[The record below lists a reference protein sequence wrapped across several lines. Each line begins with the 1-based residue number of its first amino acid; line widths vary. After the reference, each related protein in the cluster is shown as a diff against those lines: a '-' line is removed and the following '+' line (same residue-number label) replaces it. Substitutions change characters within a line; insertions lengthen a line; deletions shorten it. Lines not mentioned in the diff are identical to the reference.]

1 MDNIQDR
8 VDNWRKKI
16 EEKKDKNEKLSEK
29 EAKIILNEAIDISS
43 GLVEDIINDCKKRND
58 DRKENFLQ
66 DIFSNIN
73 KSFSVLK
80 EGLNYKDKLHVLV
93 IIEILKNLNAVGSRL
108 LKYPF
113 SIKDRIVVTGAK
125 FIYKNN
131 CLKYVILKGFYKL
144 DGNLIPQ
151 NFPKRLYNSNCI
163 LDYTDDEMILI
174 NQLLSEARKYI
185 YGERKQV
192 LLPHIN
198 ETINTQ
204 TAKQNIFMIN

>member
-43 GLVEDIINDCKKRND
+43 GLVEDIINDYKKRND

-93 IIEILKNLNAVGSRL
+93 IDENNNALRVFSNNANKNILEELGRIIEHMENQ
-108 LKYPF
+108 
-113 SIKDRIVVTGAK
+113 KDFKVERSYLDDIVVRN
-125 FIYKNN
+125 YERVNN
-131 CLKYVILKGFYKL
+131 
-144 DGNLIPQ
+144 
-151 NFPKRLYNSNCI
+151 
-163 LDYTDDEMILI
+163 
-174 NQLLSEARKYI
+174 
-185 YGERKQV
+185 
-192 LLPHIN
+192 
-198 ETINTQ
+198 
-204 TAKQNIFMIN
+204 

>member
-80 EGLNYKDKLHVLV
+80 KGLNYKDNLHVLV
-93 IIEILKNLNAVGSRL
+93 IDENNNTLKVLSNNANKNILEELGRIIEHMEKQ
-108 LKYPF
+108 
-113 SIKDRIVVTGAK
+113 KDFKVERSYLDDIVVRNYERA
-125 FIYKNN
+125 NN
-131 CLKYVILKGFYKL
+131 
-144 DGNLIPQ
+144 
-151 NFPKRLYNSNCI
+151 
-163 LDYTDDEMILI
+163 
-174 NQLLSEARKYI
+174 
-185 YGERKQV
+185 
-192 LLPHIN
+192 
-198 ETINTQ
+198 
-204 TAKQNIFMIN
+204 

>member
-73 KSFSVLK
+73 KSVSVLK

-93 IIEILKNLNAVGSRL
+93 IDENNNTLKVLSNNANKNILEELGRIIEHMEKQ
-108 LKYPF
+108 
-113 SIKDRIVVTGAK
+113 KDFKVERSYLDDIVVRNYERA
-125 FIYKNN
+125 NN
-131 CLKYVILKGFYKL
+131 
-144 DGNLIPQ
+144 
-151 NFPKRLYNSNCI
+151 
-163 LDYTDDEMILI
+163 
-174 NQLLSEARKYI
+174 
-185 YGERKQV
+185 
-192 LLPHIN
+192 
-198 ETINTQ
+198 
-204 TAKQNIFMIN
+204 

>member
-80 EGLNYKDKLHVLV
+80 EGFNYKDKLHVLV
-93 IIEILKNLNAVGSRL
+93 IDENNNALRVFSNNANKNILEELGRIIEHMENQKDFKVERL
-108 LKYPF
+108 YL
-113 SIKDRIVVTGAK
+113 DDIVVRNYERA
-125 FIYKNN
+125 NN
-131 CLKYVILKGFYKL
+131 
-144 DGNLIPQ
+144 
-151 NFPKRLYNSNCI
+151 
-163 LDYTDDEMILI
+163 
-174 NQLLSEARKYI
+174 
-185 YGERKQV
+185 
-192 LLPHIN
+192 
-198 ETINTQ
+198 
-204 TAKQNIFMIN
+204 

>member
-43 GLVEDIINDCKKRND
+43 GFVEDIINDCKKRND

-80 EGLNYKDKLHVLV
+80 EGFNYKDKLHVLV
-93 IIEILKNLNAVGSRL
+93 IDENNNALRVFSNNVNKNILEELGRIIEHMENQ
-108 LKYPF
+108 
-113 SIKDRIVVTGAK
+113 KDFKVERSYLDDIVVRNYERA
-125 FIYKNN
+125 NN
-131 CLKYVILKGFYKL
+131 
-144 DGNLIPQ
+144 
-151 NFPKRLYNSNCI
+151 
-163 LDYTDDEMILI
+163 
-174 NQLLSEARKYI
+174 
-185 YGERKQV
+185 
-192 LLPHIN
+192 
-198 ETINTQ
+198 
-204 TAKQNIFMIN
+204 

>member
-16 EEKKDKNEKLSEK
+16 EGKKDKNEKLSEK

-93 IIEILKNLNAVGSRL
+93 IDENNNALRVFSNNANKNILEELGRIIEHMENQ
-108 LKYPF
+108 
-113 SIKDRIVVTGAK
+113 KDFKVERSYLDDIVVRNYERA
-125 FIYKNN
+125 NN
-131 CLKYVILKGFYKL
+131 
-144 DGNLIPQ
+144 
-151 NFPKRLYNSNCI
+151 
-163 LDYTDDEMILI
+163 
-174 NQLLSEARKYI
+174 
-185 YGERKQV
+185 
-192 LLPHIN
+192 
-198 ETINTQ
+198 
-204 TAKQNIFMIN
+204 

>member
-80 EGLNYKDKLHVLV
+80 EGLNYKLHVLV
-93 IIEILKNLNAVGSRL
+93 IDENNNALRVFSNNANKNILEELGRIIEHMENQ
-108 LKYPF
+108 
-113 SIKDRIVVTGAK
+113 KDFKVERSYLDDIVVRNYERA
-125 FIYKNN
+125 NN
-131 CLKYVILKGFYKL
+131 
-144 DGNLIPQ
+144 
-151 NFPKRLYNSNCI
+151 
-163 LDYTDDEMILI
+163 
-174 NQLLSEARKYI
+174 
-185 YGERKQV
+185 
-192 LLPHIN
+192 
-198 ETINTQ
+198 
-204 TAKQNIFMIN
+204 

>member
-80 EGLNYKDKLHVLV
+80 EGFNYKDKLHVLV
-93 IIEILKNLNAVGSRL
+93 I
-108 LKYPF
+108 
-113 SIKDRIVVTGAK
+113 
-125 FIYKNN
+125 
-131 CLKYVILKGFYKL
+131 
-144 DGNLIPQ
+144 
-151 NFPKRLYNSNCI
+151 
-163 LDYTDDEMILI
+163 DE
-174 NQLLSEARKYI
+174 
-185 YGERKQV
+185 
-192 LLPHIN
+192 
-198 ETINTQ
+198 
-204 TAKQNIFMIN
+204 

>member
-1 MDNIQDR
+1 MYNIQDI

-93 IIEILKNLNAVGSRL
+93 IDENNNALRVFSNNANKNILEELGRIIEHMENQ
-108 LKYPF
+108 
-113 SIKDRIVVTGAK
+113 KDFKVERSYLDDIVVRNYERA
-125 FIYKNN
+125 NN
-131 CLKYVILKGFYKL
+131 
-144 DGNLIPQ
+144 
-151 NFPKRLYNSNCI
+151 
-163 LDYTDDEMILI
+163 
-174 NQLLSEARKYI
+174 
-185 YGERKQV
+185 
-192 LLPHIN
+192 
-198 ETINTQ
+198 
-204 TAKQNIFMIN
+204 

>member
-8 VDNWRKKI
+8 VDSWRKKI

-93 IIEILKNLNAVGSRL
+93 IDENNNALRVFSNNANKNILEELGRIIEHMENQ
-108 LKYPF
+108 
-113 SIKDRIVVTGAK
+113 KDFKVERSYLDDIVVRNYERA
-125 FIYKNN
+125 NN
-131 CLKYVILKGFYKL
+131 
-144 DGNLIPQ
+144 
-151 NFPKRLYNSNCI
+151 
-163 LDYTDDEMILI
+163 
-174 NQLLSEARKYI
+174 
-185 YGERKQV
+185 
-192 LLPHIN
+192 
-198 ETINTQ
+198 
-204 TAKQNIFMIN
+204 

>member
-93 IIEILKNLNAVGSRL
+93 IDENDNALRVFSNNANKNILEELGRIIEHMENQ
-108 LKYPF
+108 
-113 SIKDRIVVTGAK
+113 KDFKVERSYLDDIVVRNYERA
-125 FIYKNN
+125 NN
-131 CLKYVILKGFYKL
+131 
-144 DGNLIPQ
+144 
-151 NFPKRLYNSNCI
+151 
-163 LDYTDDEMILI
+163 
-174 NQLLSEARKYI
+174 
-185 YGERKQV
+185 
-192 LLPHIN
+192 
-198 ETINTQ
+198 
-204 TAKQNIFMIN
+204 

>member
-93 IIEILKNLNAVGSRL
+93 IDENNNALRVFSNNANKNILEELGRIIEHMENK
-108 LKYPF
+108 
-113 SIKDRIVVTGAK
+113 KDFKVERSYLDDIVVRNYERA
-125 FIYKNN
+125 NN
-131 CLKYVILKGFYKL
+131 
-144 DGNLIPQ
+144 
-151 NFPKRLYNSNCI
+151 
-163 LDYTDDEMILI
+163 
-174 NQLLSEARKYI
+174 
-185 YGERKQV
+185 
-192 LLPHIN
+192 
-198 ETINTQ
+198 
-204 TAKQNIFMIN
+204 

>member
-80 EGLNYKDKLHVLV
+80 EGFNYKDKLHVLV
-93 IIEILKNLNAVGSRL
+93 FDENNNALRVFSNNANKNILEELGRIIEHMENQ
-108 LKYPF
+108 
-113 SIKDRIVVTGAK
+113 KDFKVERSYLDDIVVRNYERA
-125 FIYKNN
+125 NN
-131 CLKYVILKGFYKL
+131 
-144 DGNLIPQ
+144 
-151 NFPKRLYNSNCI
+151 
-163 LDYTDDEMILI
+163 
-174 NQLLSEARKYI
+174 
-185 YGERKQV
+185 
-192 LLPHIN
+192 
-198 ETINTQ
+198 
-204 TAKQNIFMIN
+204 

>member
-93 IIEILKNLNAVGSRL
+93 IDENNNALRVFSNNANKNILEELGRIIEHMENQ
-108 LKYPF
+108 
-113 SIKDRIVVTGAK
+113 KDFKVERSYLDDIVVRNYERA
-125 FIYKNN
+125 NN
-131 CLKYVILKGFYKL
+131 
-144 DGNLIPQ
+144 
-151 NFPKRLYNSNCI
+151 
-163 LDYTDDEMILI
+163 
-174 NQLLSEARKYI
+174 
-185 YGERKQV
+185 
-192 LLPHIN
+192 
-198 ETINTQ
+198 
-204 TAKQNIFMIN
+204 

>member
-29 EAKIILNEAIDISS
+29 ETKIILNEAIDISS

-80 EGLNYKDKLHVLV
+80 EGFNYKDKLHVLV
-93 IIEILKNLNAVGSRL
+93 IDENNNALRVFSNNANKNILEELGRIIEHMENQ
-108 LKYPF
+108 
-113 SIKDRIVVTGAK
+113 KDFKVERSYLDDIVVRNYERA
-125 FIYKNN
+125 NN
-131 CLKYVILKGFYKL
+131 
-144 DGNLIPQ
+144 
-151 NFPKRLYNSNCI
+151 
-163 LDYTDDEMILI
+163 
-174 NQLLSEARKYI
+174 
-185 YGERKQV
+185 
-192 LLPHIN
+192 
-198 ETINTQ
+198 
-204 TAKQNIFMIN
+204 

>member
-8 VDNWRKKI
+8 VDNWRTKI

-80 EGLNYKDKLHVLV
+80 EGFNYKDKLHVLV
-93 IIEILKNLNAVGSRL
+93 IDENNNALRVFSNNANKNILEELGRIIEHMENQ
-108 LKYPF
+108 
-113 SIKDRIVVTGAK
+113 KDFKVERSYLDDIVVRNYERA
-125 FIYKNN
+125 NN
-131 CLKYVILKGFYKL
+131 
-144 DGNLIPQ
+144 
-151 NFPKRLYNSNCI
+151 
-163 LDYTDDEMILI
+163 
-174 NQLLSEARKYI
+174 
-185 YGERKQV
+185 
-192 LLPHIN
+192 
-198 ETINTQ
+198 
-204 TAKQNIFMIN
+204 

>member
-93 IIEILKNLNAVGSRL
+93 IDENNNTLRVFSNNANKNILEELGRIIEHMENQ
-108 LKYPF
+108 
-113 SIKDRIVVTGAK
+113 KDFKVERSYLDDIVVRNYERA
-125 FIYKNN
+125 NN
-131 CLKYVILKGFYKL
+131 
-144 DGNLIPQ
+144 
-151 NFPKRLYNSNCI
+151 
-163 LDYTDDEMILI
+163 
-174 NQLLSEARKYI
+174 
-185 YGERKQV
+185 
-192 LLPHIN
+192 
-198 ETINTQ
+198 
-204 TAKQNIFMIN
+204 

>member
-80 EGLNYKDKLHVLV
+80 EGLNYKEKLHVLV
-93 IIEILKNLNAVGSRL
+93 IDENNNTLKVLSNNANKNILEELGRIIEHMEKQ
-108 LKYPF
+108 
-113 SIKDRIVVTGAK
+113 KDFKVERSYLDDIVVRNYERA
-125 FIYKNN
+125 NN
-131 CLKYVILKGFYKL
+131 
-144 DGNLIPQ
+144 
-151 NFPKRLYNSNCI
+151 
-163 LDYTDDEMILI
+163 
-174 NQLLSEARKYI
+174 
-185 YGERKQV
+185 
-192 LLPHIN
+192 
-198 ETINTQ
+198 
-204 TAKQNIFMIN
+204 

>member
-29 EAKIILNEAIDISS
+29 EAKIILNEAIDILS

-93 IIEILKNLNAVGSRL
+93 IDENDNALRVFSNNANKNILEELGRIIEHMENQ
-108 LKYPF
+108 
-113 SIKDRIVVTGAK
+113 KDFKVERSYLDDIVVRNYERA
-125 FIYKNN
+125 NN
-131 CLKYVILKGFYKL
+131 
-144 DGNLIPQ
+144 
-151 NFPKRLYNSNCI
+151 
-163 LDYTDDEMILI
+163 
-174 NQLLSEARKYI
+174 
-185 YGERKQV
+185 
-192 LLPHIN
+192 
-198 ETINTQ
+198 
-204 TAKQNIFMIN
+204 

>member
-29 EAKIILNEAIDISS
+29 EAKIILNKAIDILS

-93 IIEILKNLNAVGSRL
+93 IDENDNALRVFSNNANKNILEELGRIIEHMENQ
-108 LKYPF
+108 
-113 SIKDRIVVTGAK
+113 KDFKVERSYLDDIVVRNYERA
-125 FIYKNN
+125 NN
-131 CLKYVILKGFYKL
+131 
-144 DGNLIPQ
+144 
-151 NFPKRLYNSNCI
+151 
-163 LDYTDDEMILI
+163 
-174 NQLLSEARKYI
+174 
-185 YGERKQV
+185 
-192 LLPHIN
+192 
-198 ETINTQ
+198 
-204 TAKQNIFMIN
+204 